1 MAKITILNMRK
12 LISSLLFTCIATIT
26 VIAQNQQEIIK
37 NMKEEISFLASDQL
51 EGRQT
56 GTEAERI
63 AAEYIKDKFKTY
75 NLKPKGEDNYFQYF
89 EANIKKIVTQRF

>member
-37 NMKEEISFLASDQL
+37 NMKEEVSFLASDQL
-51 EGRQT
+51 EGRQS
-56 GTEAERI
+56 GENSCRI
-63 AAEYIKDKFKTY
+63 Y
-75 NLKPKGEDNYFQYF
+75 
-89 EANIKKIVTQRF
+89 